1 MAWFAF
7 AIFSLS
13 KDLKSNVHS
22 WSSGRRCL
30 AQKRPSHLQS
40 KLIMPS
46 FVLQT
51 WQRFFFFFFFDF
63 FADGVGDSAWASPSA
78 SGIAGAVFVV
88 VVVVVVAAAEE
99 EEEDDDDDDAVGME
113 AVMAETRGVEGVGVK
128 EDFDAALTKLSGP

>member
-1 MAWFAF
+1 
-7 AIFSLS
+7 
-13 KDLKSNVHS
+13 
-22 WSSGRRCL
+22 
-30 AQKRPSHLQS
+30 
-40 KLIMPS
+40 MPS

-99 EEEDDDDDDAVGME
+99 EEEDDDDDDDDDAVGME
-113 AVMAETRGVEGVGVK
+113 AVMAETRGVGVK